1 MVRTVNTVLSLNK
14 SKKVKLMK
22 RKLII
27 IIVAIVIV
35 AGGAGYG
42 VPAFIQNSRFIT
54 TENASIGAPLI
65 SVSSLSSGQVM
76 KVAVGIG
83 DRVQPRQTVAE
94 LGTPRFS
101 DSVARQGFSATPG
114 SQSTVEAPVAG
125 YVAAVWTY
133 QGAIINAG
141 SPIITLFDDSHIWVT
156 ANIDENK
163 IKQIRPGEE
172 AEVTVDSLGG
182 AKLKGKVEGIAP
194 ATASS
199 FSLLPSSNTS
209 ANFTKVS
216 QVVPVRI
223 TLDNTDGL
231 ALIPGSSVEVKIRV
245 K

>member
-1 MVRTVNTVLSLNK
+1 
-14 SKKVKLMK
+14 MK

-42 VPAFIQNSRFIT
+42 VPAFIQGSRYLST
-54 TENASIGAPLI
+54 DNASIGASLI
-65 SVSSLSSGQVM
+65 SVSSLASGQVI
-76 KVAVGIG
+76 KVDVGIG

-94 LGTPRFS
+94 VGSPRFS
-101 DSVARQGFSATPG
+101 DNVARQGFSATPG
-114 SQSTVEAPVAG
+114 SGSTVEAPIAG

-133 QGAIINAG
+133 QGAIINSG

-163 IKQIRPGEE
+163 INQVRPGQT

-194 ATASS
+194 ATSSS
-199 FSLLPSSNTS
+199 FSLLPASNTS

-231 ALIPGSSVEVKIRV
+231 SLIPGSSAEVKILVR
-245 K
+245 